1 MRRLL
6 QFGVLFLSLAAFLTP
21 LIEFF
26 DRWDP
31 PGPSNDTELAAF
43 GLILTFCL
51 ILLVSRLVA
60 SLDKLIEQVTLFRI
74 SAFQMVCSRERFYFT
89 GLVTPHSSPPLRI

>member
-1 MRRLL
+1 MI
-6 QFGVLFLSLAAFLTP
+6 GLF
-21 LIEFF
+21 
-26 DRWDP
+26 DHWDP
-31 PGPSNDTELAAF
+31 PGPSNDTELAVF

-60 SLDKLIEQVTLFRI
+60 SLEKLIERITLFRVQP
-74 SAFQMVCSRERFYFT
+74 ARMVCSPERFYFT

>member
-1 MRRLL
+1 M
-6 QFGVLFLSLAAFLTP
+6 FLSLAAFLAP
-21 LIEFF
+21 LIELF

-31 PGPSNDTELAAF
+31 PGSGNDTELAVF

-60 SLDKLIEQVTLFRI
+60 SLDELIECITFRI
-74 SAFQMVCSRERFYFT
+74 QPSQLVRSPERFYFDWSRYASQLST
-89 GLVTPHSSPPLRI
+89 SQNLILRVR